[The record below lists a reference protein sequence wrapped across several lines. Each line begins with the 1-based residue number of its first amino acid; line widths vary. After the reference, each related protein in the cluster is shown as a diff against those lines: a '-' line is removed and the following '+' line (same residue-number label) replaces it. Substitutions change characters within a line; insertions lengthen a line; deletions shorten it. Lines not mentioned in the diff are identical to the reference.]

1 MPNCISWCCWEKK
14 FEIKVCWRL
23 DHYYQVNSRRK
34 SWNFPICCWSSLWKR
49 QYLLWKS
56 TYFSIQVKIELN
68 VLSKI
73 TEDLLSLTTKTA
85 ISDKKS
91 EAVKDRD
98 YILHKK
104 EFKRIL
110 HELSVRFG
118 NPKTDGNI
126 KDIEDE
132 WLIELTADNLKTM
145 NKLLDSNGFN
155 GKNNNICKFWRKL
168 HEIKYP
174 CW

>member
-1 MPNCISWCCWEKK
+1 MQMHSKDSLSAFKGTHCLHALN
-14 FEIKVCWRL
+14 L
-23 DHYYQVNSRRK
+23 QVFM
-34 SWNFPICCWSSLWKR
+34 WGI
-49 QYLLWKS
+49 Q
-56 TYFSIQVKIELN
+56 FSF
-68 VLSKI
+68 LSKI

-91 EAVKDRD
+91 EAVKNRD

-118 NPKTDGNI
+118 NPKTDGTI
-126 KDIEDE
+126 KTIEDE
-132 WLIELTADNLKTM
+132 WLVELNSENLKTM

-155 GKNNNICKFWRKL
+155 GKNREISKYWRKL

-174 CW
+174 S